1 MPFLENSDDNNNEG
15 WQQCIGLLKHLI
27 EILTMSDDSKNSFFR
42 VFWSYF
48 YYISFNIVSISS

>member
-27 EILTMSDDSKNSFFR
+27 EILTMSDGSKNSFF
-42 VFWSYF
+42 
-48 YYISFNIVSISS
+48 